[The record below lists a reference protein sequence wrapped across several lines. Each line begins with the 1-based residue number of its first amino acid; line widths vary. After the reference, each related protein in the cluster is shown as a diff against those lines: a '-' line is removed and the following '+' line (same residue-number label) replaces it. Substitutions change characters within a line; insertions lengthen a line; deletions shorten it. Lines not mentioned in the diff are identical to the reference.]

1 MGIKKLIKKA
11 AKKAIK
17 KNGRAKIKL
26 EKVKFSELRLAIEN
40 YNRKNDR
47 SIDDIIFADDEFVLV
62 LEDQREDDSE
72 DDSEDEAVTPEPVAK
87 NITDMKNSLKE
98 SSWRFATLEEIKH
111 FEDEAVTSEPVAK
124 NITENK
130 VADNVE
136 NSANE
141 DLERS
146 EKSKRNR
153 RRRKRR

>member
-11 AKKAIK
+11 AKKAIE

-47 SIDDIIFADDEFVLV
+47 SIDDIIFVNGGFVLV
-62 LEDQREDDSE
+62 LEDQREDD
-72 DDSEDEAVTPEPVAK
+72 T
-87 NITDMKNSLKE
+87 
-98 SSWRFATLEEIKH
+98 
-111 FEDEAVTSEPVAK
+111 EDEAVTSEPVAQ

-130 VADNVE
+130 VADNAE
-136 NSANE
+136 NSVNE

>member
-11 AKKAIK
+11 AKKAIE

-47 SIDDIIFADDEFVLV
+47 SIDDIIFVNGGFVLV
-62 LEDQREDDSE
+62 LEDQRED
-72 DDSEDEAVTPEPVAK
+72 
-87 NITDMKNSLKE
+87 DMKNSLKE

-111 FEDEAVTSEPVAK
+111 FEDEAATSEPVAK

-136 NSANE
+136 VCNVNE
-141 DLERS
+141 DLKRS

-153 RRRKRR
+153 RRKRR

>member
-11 AKKAIK
+11 SKKAIK

-26 EKVKFSELRLAIEN
+26 EKVKFSELKLAIEN

-87 NITDMKNSLKE
+87 NIT
-98 SSWRFATLEEIKH
+98 
-111 FEDEAVTSEPVAK
+111 
-124 NITENK
+124 ENK
-130 VADNVE
+130 VADSVEVCNV
-136 NSANE
+136 NE
-141 DLERS
+141 DLKRS

-153 RRRKRR
+153 RRKRR

>member
-11 AKKAIK
+11 AKKAIE

-72 DDSEDEAVTPEPVAK
+72 DEAVTPEPVAK
-87 NITDMKNSLKE
+87 NI
-98 SSWRFATLEEIKH
+98 A
-111 FEDEAVTSEPVAK
+111 
-124 NITENK
+124 ENK
-130 VADNVE
+130 VADNAE

>member
-11 AKKAIK
+11 AKKAIE

-130 VADNVE
+130 AADNVE
-136 NSANE
+136 VCNVNE
-141 DLERS
+141 DLKRS

-153 RRRKRR
+153 KRKRR

>member
-11 AKKAIK
+11 AEKAIE

-26 EKVKFSELRLAIEN
+26 EKVKFSKLRLAIEN
-40 YNRKNDR
+40 YNRKNNR
-47 SIDDIIFADDEFVLV
+47 SIDDIIFANGGFVLV
-62 LEDQREDDSE
+62 LEDQREDD
-72 DDSEDEAVTPEPVAK
+72 
-87 NITDMKNSLKE
+87 MKNSLKE
-98 SSWRFATLEEIKH
+98 SGWRFATPEEIKH
-111 FEDEAVTSEPVAK
+111 FEDETVTSEPVAQ
-124 NITENK
+124 NIIENK
-130 VADNVE
+130 VADNAE

>member
-11 AKKAIK
+11 AEKAIE

-47 SIDDIIFADDEFVLV
+47 TIDDIIFVNGGFVLV
-62 LEDQREDDSE
+62 LEDQRED
-72 DDSEDEAVTPEPVAK
+72 
-87 NITDMKNSLKE
+87 DMKNSLKE

-111 FEDEAVTSEPVAK
+111 SEDEAVASEPVAQ

-130 VADNVE
+130 VADNAE

>member
-11 AKKAIK
+11 AEKAIE

-26 EKVKFSELRLAIEN
+26 EKVKFSELRIAIEN
-40 YNRKNDR
+40 YNRKNNR
-47 SIDDIIFADDEFVLV
+47 SIDDIIFVNGGFVLV
-62 LEDQREDDSE
+62 LEDQREDD
-72 DDSEDEAVTPEPVAK
+72 T
-87 NITDMKNSLKE
+87 KNSLKE

-111 FEDEAVTSEPVAK
+111 FEDEAVTSEPVAQ

-130 VADNVE
+130 VANNAE

>member
-11 AKKAIK
+11 AEKAIE

-47 SIDDIIFADDEFVLV
+47 TIDDIIFVNGGFVLV
-62 LEDQREDDSE
+62 LEDQREDD
-72 DDSEDEAVTPEPVAK
+72 
-87 NITDMKNSLKE
+87 MKNSLKE
-98 SSWRFATLEEIKH
+98 SGWRFSTPEEIKH
-111 FEDEAVTSEPVAK
+111 FEGEAVTSEPVAQ

-130 VADNVE
+130 VADNAE

-141 DLERS
+141 DLEKS

>member
-11 AKKAIK
+11 AKKAIE

-62 LEDQREDDSE
+62 LEDQREDD
-72 DDSEDEAVTPEPVAK
+72 
-87 NITDMKNSLKE
+87 MKNSLKE
-98 SSWRFATLEEIKH
+98 SSWRFATPEEIKH
-111 FEDEAVTSEPVAK
+111 FEDEAVTPEPVAK

-136 NSANE
+136 VCNVNE
-141 DLERS
+141 DLKRS

-153 RRRKRR
+153 RRKRR

>member
-11 AKKAIK
+11 AKKAIG

-47 SIDDIIFADDEFVLV
+47 TIDDIIFVNGGFVLV
-62 LEDQREDDSE
+62 LEDQREDD
-72 DDSEDEAVTPEPVAK
+72 T
-87 NITDMKNSLKE
+87 KNSLKE
-98 SSWRFATLEEIKH
+98 SDWRFSTLEEIKH
-111 FEDEAVTSEPVAK
+111 FEDEAVTSEPVAQ

-130 VADNVE
+130 VVDNAE

>member
-11 AKKAIK
+11 AKKAIE
-17 KNGRAKIKL
+17 KNRRAKIKL

-87 NITDMKNSLKE
+87 NIT
-98 SSWRFATLEEIKH
+98 
-111 FEDEAVTSEPVAK
+111 
-124 NITENK
+124 ENK

-136 NSANE
+136 VCNVNE
-141 DLERS
+141 DLKRS

-153 RRRKRR
+153 RRKRR

>member
-11 AKKAIK
+11 AKKAIE

-72 DDSEDEAVTPEPVAK
+72 DEAITPEPVAK
-87 NITDMKNSLKE
+87 NI
-98 SSWRFATLEEIKH
+98 A
-111 FEDEAVTSEPVAK
+111 
-124 NITENK
+124 ENK

-136 NSANE
+136 VCNVNE
-141 DLERS
+141 DLKRS
-146 EKSKRNR
+146 ENSKRNR
-153 RRRKRR
+153 RRKRR

>member
-11 AKKAIK
+11 AKKAIE

-26 EKVKFSELRLAIEN
+26 EKVKFSELRLAVEN

-47 SIDDIIFADDEFVLV
+47 SIDDIIFDNDEFVLV
-62 LEDQREDDSE
+62 LEDQRED
-72 DDSEDEAVTPEPVAK
+72 
-87 NITDMKNSLKE
+87 DMKNSLKE

-136 NSANE
+136 VCNVNE
-141 DLERS
+141 DLKRS

-153 RRRKRR
+153 KRKRR

>member
-11 AKKAIK
+11 AKKAIE

-72 DDSEDEAVTPEPVAK
+72 DDSEDEAVTPEPVAI
-87 NITDMKNSLKE
+87 NI
-98 SSWRFATLEEIKH
+98 A
-111 FEDEAVTSEPVAK
+111 
-124 NITENK
+124 ENK